1 MERKDPMRKLIL
13 VVVVVGGCLASLSA
27 EDPFPAKDRTRA
39 EGQKFDRDTQQQI
52 DAILNAGDGYAAA
65 AGYAELFG
73 KMSVAQTRDLK
84 KDPNLGVSLRAAW
97 EEACFGI
104 PDLLQNSIPYQ
115 HNRPSTGRAA
125 ATVEARSGIFPRQSQ
140 TSVVDLDRE
149 SVDRFLKFARDQ
161 LKANH
166 PEWWE
171 TAIRSGSAR
180 MHGSSWGVGFRLP
193 GTSYFDGDFG
203 INLPVG
209 TTLANH
215 PAGVLLKVEKESLII
230 PKTVMDKTK
239 DRGEC
244 SLSACLARDRAYV
257 AIHDQMPF
265 SYPLICLDRQSGK
278 VLWESKVWVVGARS
292 SYEGL
297 WRHSVTISVTGERIL
312 VHGASCDCAYIEG
325 FDAEKGTA
333 LFRFGTPNSRSR

>member
-52 DAILNAGDGYAAA
+52 DAILNAGDGYA
-65 AGYAELFG
+65 ELFG

-84 KDPNLGVSLRAAW
+84 KHPNLGVSLRAAW

-171 TAIRSGSAR
+171 TTIRSGSAR
-180 MHGSSWGVGFRLP
+180 MHRSSWGVGFRLP
-193 GTSYFDGDFG
+193 LTSRFDPT
-203 INLPVG
+203 LEMEMPVG
-209 TTLANH
+209 ITLE
-215 PAGVLLKVEKESLII
+215 KVPGGAVVKVGQESATI
-230 PKTVMDKTK
+230 PETVMEKTK
-239 DRGEC
+239 NQGGGR
-244 SLSACLARDRAYV
+244 SLSICFVRDRAYV
-257 AIHDQMPF
+257 ALHSQVPF

-278 VLWESKVWVVGARS
+278 VLWESTVWVLGARS

-297 WRHSVTISVTGERIL
+297 WRHSVTISAAGERIL

-325 FDAEKGTA
+325 FEPEKGTA
-333 LFRFGTPNSRSR
+333 MFRFGTPNRRSR